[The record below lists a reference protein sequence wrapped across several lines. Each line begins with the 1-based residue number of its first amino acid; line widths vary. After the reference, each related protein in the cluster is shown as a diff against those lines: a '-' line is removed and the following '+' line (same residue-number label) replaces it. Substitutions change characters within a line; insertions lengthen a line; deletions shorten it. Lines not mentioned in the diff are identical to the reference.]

1 MSRALPIEFTMSY
14 RISFSC
20 AVRGHH
26 IYKALWTP
34 TKDEKLYCRKDERME
49 AEAYDSH
56 AIGVYKTD
64 GVLVGHIPIEISS
77 VVDYFLRDS
86 PENRLDAIVIGK
98 RKREVGLVIPAKY
111 IAITKDLRA
120 ANILKK
126 MLEKRKTTYSH
137 FDMEFDINQHVRK
150 MPIFNS

>member
-1 MSRALPIEFTMSY
+1 MSY

-77 VVDYFLRDS
+77 VIDYFLRDS
-86 PENRLDAIVIGK
+86 PDNRLDAIVIGK
-98 RKREVGLVIPAKY
+98 RKREVGLVIPASTLQLPRICGSPTFLKRCWRNEKQH
-111 IAITKDLRA
+111 TH
-120 ANILKK
+120 ILIWN
-126 MLEKRKTTYSH
+126 LT
-137 FDMEFDINQHVRK
+137 
-150 MPIFNS
+150 